1 MEKGS
6 FWSGNI
12 AQFSI
17 SGEKMKKFK
26 IIMLVLVVLWAVL
39 ISSCSNPVR
48 EEPLI
53 KIQPVLAGF
62 GY

>member
-1 MEKGS
+1 
-6 FWSGNI
+6 
-12 AQFSI
+12 
-17 SGEKMKKFK
+17 MKKFK